1 MRMLFQSAL
10 GACFVRQNGTMSA
23 AKTHSF
29 RRRKKA
35 KWPIGAEPH
44 SNANRSERPR
54 ACPFRNWLSRYNF
67 TSGNGLACSIIFSR
81 DAKPIL

>member
-54 ACPFRNWLSRYNF
+54 ELVLFETGSLVRILHLG
-67 TSGNGLACSIIFSR
+67 TGLHAQ
-81 DAKPIL
+81 